1 MEFHPEKCNLLQ
13 ITNKK
18 KPFDFIYKIH
28 NTPLSKTDSAKY
40 LGVVIDSKLC
50 WRPHYSHLIKS
61 CKNTLSFIKR
71 NIPKASR
78 FVKNKCY
85 TVLIRP
91 KAEYASPVWDP
102 HYKIHIQNIEKIQK
116 SAARYVCNN
125 YVMESGNTAVNLKS
139 LGWKPLEERRLDNK
153 LNILKK
159 GILGKIDIP
168 TDRLKLNPRQTRRG
182 GGGPVYAREHS
193 KIEAH
198 RNSFFPSTTRL
209 YNNLPV
215 ELRLCTDMDEFAKR
229 LSKINLVE
237 LRNSLSSI
245 D

>member
-1 MEFHPEKCNLLQ
+1 M
-13 ITNKK
+13 
-18 KPFDFIYKIH
+18 
-28 NTPLSKTDSAKY
+28 
-40 LGVVIDSKLC
+40 LGSPDQGLVVIPD
-50 WRPHYSHLIKS
+50 RG
-61 CKNTLSFIKR
+61 
-71 NIPKASR
+71 IPDWE
-78 FVKNKCY
+78 F
-85 TVLIRP
+85 P
-91 KAEYASPVWDP
+91 E
-102 HYKIHIQNIEKIQK
+102 Q
-116 SAARYVCNN
+116 
-125 YVMESGNTAVNLKS
+125 G
-139 LGWKPLEERRLDNK
+139 G
-153 LNILKK
+153 
-159 GILGKIDIP
+159 
-168 TDRLKLNPRQTRRG
+168 TRRG

>member
-1 MEFHPEKCNLLQ
+1 
-13 ITNKK
+13 
-18 KPFDFIYKIH
+18 
-28 NTPLSKTDSAKY
+28 
-40 LGVVIDSKLC
+40 
-50 WRPHYSHLIKS
+50 
-61 CKNTLSFIKR
+61 
-71 NIPKASR
+71 
-78 FVKNKCY
+78 
-85 TVLIRP
+85 
-91 KAEYASPVWDP
+91 
-102 HYKIHIQNIEKIQK
+102 
-116 SAARYVCNN
+116 
-125 YVMESGNTAVNLKS
+125 MESGNTAMNLKS

-198 RNSFFPSTTRL
+198 RNFFFPSTTRL